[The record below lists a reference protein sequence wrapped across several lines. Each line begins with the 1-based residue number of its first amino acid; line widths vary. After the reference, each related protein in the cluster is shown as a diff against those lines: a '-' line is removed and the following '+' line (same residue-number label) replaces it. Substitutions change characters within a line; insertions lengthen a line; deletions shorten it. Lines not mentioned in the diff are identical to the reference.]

1 MPLSSVDILR
11 SAIATLEQNIIP
23 AIETE
28 YPKSLGLTLANVLRL
43 VRVRLEQQSDDLKVS
58 LDCVQLLLGSMRD
71 HFSLS
76 GAYETTSEIEK
87 ALSCADLGGGNASR
101 SMESKLPVLHG
112 ALEGAM
118 AKLRNDADPAAQ
130 ALMEQAIEY
139 LAQCHARE
147 GRLLRLSFTGY
158 RR

>member
-1 MPLSSVDILR
+1 MPLSSVDLLR
-11 SAIATLEQNIIP
+11 SAIATLEQSIIP

-43 VRVRLEQQSDDLKVS
+43 VRVRLEQQSDDLEVS
-58 LDCVQLLLGSMRD
+58 FDCVQLVLGSMRD

-76 GAYETTSEIEK
+76 GASESTSEIEN
-87 ALSCADLGGGNASR
+87 ALSLGGGNASG
-101 SMESKLPVLHG
+101 SMESKLPILHG
-112 ALEGAM
+112 ALESAM

-139 LAQCHARE
+139 LAQCHAWE

>member
-1 MPLSSVDILR
+1 MPLSSVALLR
-11 SAIATLEQNIIP
+11 SAIATLEQSIIP

-43 VRVRLEQQSDDLKVS
+43 VRVRLEQQADNLKVS

-76 GAYETTSEIEK
+76 GASESTSEIEK
-87 ALSCADLGGGNASR
+87 ALSLGGGNTSG
-101 SMESKLPVLHG
+101 SMESKLPILHG

-130 ALMEQAIEY
+130 ALMERAIEY

>member
-43 VRVRLEQQSDDLKVS
+43 VRVRLEQQADDLKVS

-76 GAYETTSEIEK
+76 GAYESTSEIEK
-87 ALSCADLGGGNASR
+87 ALSPGGGNASG
-101 SMESKLPVLHG
+101 SMESKLPILHG

-118 AKLRNDADPAAQ
+118 AKLRNDADPAAR
-130 ALMEQAIEY
+130 ALMERAIEY

>member
-58 LDCVQLLLGSMRD
+58 LDCVQPLLGSMRD

-76 GAYETTSEIEK
+76 GAYESTSEIEK
-87 ALSCADLGGGNASR
+87 ALSLVGGDASG
-101 SMESKLPVLHG
+101 SMESKLPILHG
-112 ALEGAM
+112 ALEAAM
-118 AKLRNDADPAAQ
+118 ARLRNDADPAAQ
-130 ALMEQAIEY
+130 ALMQQAIEY